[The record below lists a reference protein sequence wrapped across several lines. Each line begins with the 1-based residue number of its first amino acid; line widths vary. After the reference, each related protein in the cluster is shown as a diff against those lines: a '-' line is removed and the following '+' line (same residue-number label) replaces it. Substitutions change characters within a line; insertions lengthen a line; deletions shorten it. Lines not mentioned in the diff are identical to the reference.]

1 MKHEFEMTIFPT
13 ISLSAVFL
21 IISHF
26 HGGHGITAKD
36 RKTIKS
42 EKEIEVSIMEK
53 MEKEILGKL
62 QIAYGFSWPEKMRL
76 EEMISAINSRPLD
89 KSKYLYK
96 LRGLVSYLYHLK
108 RNSAHPHL
116 VQHFMSKTK
125 ILEFF

>member
-1 MKHEFEMTIFPT
+1 MTIFPT

-21 IISHF
+21 VISHV
-26 HGGHGITAKD
+26 HEGHGTTTRD
-36 RKTIKS
+36 RQTSIKS